1 MDLSQKHIVCIVDNV
16 YRLFFTLWNTR
27 LTVATK
33 MIRETMVKTNVLDLM
48 VRWRWSD
55 YWCQQGTTVVGSSCL
70 DNVDSTVGGCRRVEI
85 VTCRNSGWM
94 SVQIDHLN
102 IPELVVLCMAE
113 ANNDVDKQT
122 TIGHMELSDWLV
134 NTVLVLQVSMSTQK
148 MRVLMEVL

>member
-1 MDLSQKHIVCIVDNV
+1 
-16 YRLFFTLWNTR
+16 
-27 LTVATK
+27 
-33 MIRETMVKTNVLDLM
+33 
-48 VRWRWSD
+48 
-55 YWCQQGTTVVGSSCL
+55 
-70 DNVDSTVGGCRRVEI
+70 
-85 VTCRNSGWM
+85 M
-94 SVQIDHLN
+94 SVQIGHLN